1 MPSGTNPI
9 RKEKRREML
18 KEKKQR
24 NFLSSLNTD
33 AVLDC
38 MVTQTSKTLTT
49 NMNNRTVFLQ
59 HDWSKL
65 PPFPDNMCVK

>member
-1 MPSGTNPI
+1 MPSSTNPI

-24 NFLSSLNTD
+24 NFLSSLTD

-49 NMNNRTVFLQ
+49 NMNNRTVFSAARLVQ
-59 HDWSKL
+59 ITSL
-65 PPFPDNMCVK
+65 SR